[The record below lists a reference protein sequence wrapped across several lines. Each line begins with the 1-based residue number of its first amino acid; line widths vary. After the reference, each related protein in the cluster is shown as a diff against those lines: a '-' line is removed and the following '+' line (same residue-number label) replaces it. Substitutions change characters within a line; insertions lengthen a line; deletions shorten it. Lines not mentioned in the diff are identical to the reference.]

1 MRRVISNTIRRGL
14 KSTICANIISL
25 YVLQISFYVLPLITV
40 PYLVRVLGAEK
51 FGLVSFGQSL
61 INFFVFFINYG
72 FDLTATR
79 EISIKRD
86 DNRAVSRLS
95 SSVWLAKFL
104 LSLAG
109 FLVLLA
115 MIAAVRKMNQIA
127 PLLLILY
134 GLVVGNMLFP
144 SWLFLG
150 LERMK
155 AISAINLIMRSVATA
170 GVFIFVR
177 NPDDYLVY
185 AGLLSFQWVFAG
197 LAGVLFAVRRLRIR
211 IRMPGAGEVLSVLSG
226 GLTLFVSNIAQSLY
240 IGGNSFILGLLT
252 NYSAVGYYS
261 AAEKITLSLMG
272 MFRPLAQAVYPR
284 FSQLAS
290 SSRETVLLWGKRLVY
305 AVGGLGIITSFALF
319 FGAPL
324 IVKIVLG
331 KGFDPSIA
339 VLQIMAVLPIL
350 MALSDVLGIQIML
363 PFGKDR
369 LYAVIRILTASI
381 HLLLAILI
389 VPRFKEAGMA
399 FVFVMSQV
407 FILALTFSCLRH
419 WGLTPFHHK
428 VSGSAPQ
435 STVKSG

>member
-1 MRRVISNTIRRGL
+1 MNKLISNKIRTGL
-14 KSTICANIISL
+14 KSTIGANIISL
-25 YVLQISFYVLPLITV
+25 YVLQISFYILPLITV

-51 FGLVSFGQSL
+51 FGLVAFGQSL
-61 INFFVFFINYG
+61 ISFFVFIINYG

-79 EISIKRD
+79 EISIKRN
-86 DNRAVSRLS
+86 DNKAVSRLS

-104 LSLAG
+104 LNLAG
-109 FLVLLA
+109 FFVLIL
-115 MIAAVRKMNQIA
+115 MILTVQRMNQIA
-127 PLLLILY
+127 LLLIILY

-144 SWLFLG
+144 TWLFLG

-155 AISAINLIMRSVATA
+155 AISAINLIMRSLATA

-197 LAGVLFAVRRLRIR
+197 LAGVLFAVKRLKIR
-211 IRMPGAGEVLSVLSG
+211 LEFPDSGEVLSVLSG
-226 GLTLFVSNIAQSLY
+226 GLTLFVSNLAQSIY

-261 AAEKITLSLMG
+261 AAEKISLSLMG

-290 SSRETVLLWGKRLVY
+290 SSKDMVLLWGKRLVY
-305 AVGGLGIITSFALF
+305 VVSGLGLIASFALF
-319 FGAPL
+319 FGAPI
-324 IVKIVLG
+324 IVMIVLG
-331 KGFDPSIA
+331 PGFTPSII

-369 LYAVIRILTASI
+369 LYTIIRILTATV
-381 HLLLAILI
+381 HLLLAIMI
-389 VPRFKEAGMA
+389 VPRFEEAGMA
-399 FVFVMSQV
+399 FVFVMSQA
-407 FILALTFSCLRH
+407 FILALTFTCLWY
-419 WGLTPFHHK
+419 WGLTPFHYK
-428 VSGSAPQ
+428 VSDEISE

>member
-1 MRRVISNTIRRGL
+1 M
-14 KSTICANIISL
+14 
-25 YVLQISFYVLPLITV
+25 LQISFYILPLITV

-61 INFFVFFINYG
+61 INFFVFFVNYG

-109 FLVLLA
+109 FLVLLV
-115 MIAAVRKMNQIA
+115 MIAAVHKMNRIA

-170 GVFIFVR
+170 GVFVFVR
-177 NPDDYLVY
+177 SPDDYLVY

-197 LAGVLFAVRRLRIR
+197 LAGVLFAVRRLKIR
-211 IRMPGAGEVLSVLSG
+211 IQVPDAGEVFSVLSG

-240 IGGNSFILGLLT
+240 IGGNSFILGLLS

-261 AAEKITLSLMG
+261 AAEKISLSLMG

-290 SSRETVLLWGKRLVY
+290 SSREVVLLWGRRLVY
-305 AVGGLGIITSFALF
+305 AVSGLGLITSLGLF

-331 KGFDPSIA
+331 KGFDPSIL
-339 VLQIMAVLPIL
+339 VLQIMALLPIL

-369 LYAVIRILTASI
+369 FYTVIRILTASV

-389 VPRFKEAGMA
+389 VPRFEEAGMA

-407 FILALTFSCLRH
+407 FILVLTFTCLWH
-419 WGLTPFHHK
+419 WGLTPFQYK
-428 VSGSAPQ
+428 AAEGVSRSI
-435 STVKSG
+435 VKSG

>member
-1 MRRVISNTIRRGL
+1 MNKLISNKIRTGL
-14 KSTICANIISL
+14 KSTIGANIISL
-25 YVLQISFYVLPLITV
+25 YVLQISFYILPLITV

-51 FGLVSFGQSL
+51 FGLVAFGQSL
-61 INFFVFFINYG
+61 ISFFVFIINYG

-79 EISIKRD
+79 EISIKRN
-86 DNRAVSRLS
+86 DNKAVSRLS

-104 LSLAG
+104 LNLAG
-109 FLVLLA
+109 FFVLIL
-115 MIAAVRKMNQIA
+115 MILTVQRMNQIA
-127 PLLLILY
+127 LLLIILY

-144 SWLFLG
+144 TWLFLG

-155 AISAINLIMRSVATA
+155 AISAINLIMRSLATA

-197 LAGVLFAVRRLRIR
+197 LAGVLFAVKRLKIR
-211 IRMPGAGEVLSVLSG
+211 LEFPDSGEVLSVLSG
-226 GLTLFVSNIAQSLY
+226 GLTLFVSNLAQSIY

-261 AAEKITLSLMG
+261 AAEKISLSLMG

-290 SSRETVLLWGKRLVY
+290 SSKDKVLLWGKRLVY
-305 AVGGLGIITSFALF
+305 VVSGLGLIASFALF
-319 FGAPL
+319 FGAPI
-324 IVKIVLG
+324 IVMIVLG
-331 KGFDPSIA
+331 PGFTPSII

-369 LYAVIRILTASI
+369 LYTIIRILTATV
-381 HLLLAILI
+381 HLLLAIMI
-389 VPRFKEAGMA
+389 VPRFEEAGMA
-399 FVFVMSQV
+399 FVFVMSQA
-407 FILALTFSCLRH
+407 FILALTFTCLWC
-419 WGLTPFHHK
+419 WGLTPFHYK
-428 VSGSAPQ
+428 VSDEISE